1 MNNIFLVGRVV
12 NTPSLEKDD
21 SARYNSNKYICNITL
36 AVTRSY
42 KNYEGVYDTDFINCR
57 LYGSIAETTCE
68 YCRKGDLVSV
78 NGSLSSLSGDTI
90 YVIVNK
96 VMYIAPKN
104 KGE

>member
-1 MNNIFLVGRVV
+1 MNNIFLVGRIV
-12 NTPSLEKDD
+12 NTPSLEKGE
-21 SARYNSNKYICNITL
+21 SGRNICNITL

-57 LYGSIAETTCE
+57 LYGSVAEKTCE
-68 YCRKGDLVSV
+68 YCRKGDSVSV

-96 VMYIAPKN
+96 VMYLAS
-104 KGE
+104 